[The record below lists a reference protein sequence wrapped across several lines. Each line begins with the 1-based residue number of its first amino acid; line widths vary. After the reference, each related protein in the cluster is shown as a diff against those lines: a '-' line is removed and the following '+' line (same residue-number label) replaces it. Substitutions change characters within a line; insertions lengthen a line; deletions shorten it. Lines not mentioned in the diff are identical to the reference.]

1 MALFKKFELRKSRLT
16 PKDQFLLDIVENLN
30 NVLNTKRE
38 YGSILS
44 DFGIADL
51 SDHYSREVLTK
62 AIVEEVKNCIGK
74 YEPRVRL
81 VAMKQMED
89 ENPFRLAF
97 RMDCVLKDSAQSLQ
111 MIFDS
116 FYNTFS
122 VNRD

>member
-1 MALFKKFELRKSRLT
+1 MALFKKFEYRKSKST
-16 PKDQFLLDIVENLN
+16 PREEFLLDIVENLN

-38 YGSILS
+38 YGSILN
-44 DFGIADL
+44 DFGIRDL
-51 SDHYSREVLTK
+51 SDHYSRDVLTK
-62 AIVEEVKNCIGK
+62 AIVAEVKYCIGK

-81 VAMKQMED
+81 TGVEQMED

-97 RMDCVLKDSAQSLQ
+97 RINCVLKDSAQTLQ

-122 VNRD
+122 VNQD